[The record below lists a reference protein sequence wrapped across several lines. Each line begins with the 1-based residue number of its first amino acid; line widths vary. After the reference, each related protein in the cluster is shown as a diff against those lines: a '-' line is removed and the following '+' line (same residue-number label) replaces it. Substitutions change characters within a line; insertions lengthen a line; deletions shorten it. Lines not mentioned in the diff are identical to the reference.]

1 MGRGEQG
8 DSHPIIND
16 GGGALIV
23 PSQARV
29 VPEPK
34 ND

>member
-16 GGGALIV
+16 QLGHGWFLT
-23 PSQARV
+23 R
-29 VPEPK
+29 
-34 ND
+34 